1 MSLTILLLYPYLL
14 GTSSIGVCLTVIWY
28 ITEPPIGIHYS
39 ELIFHGI
46 LTFVGFIMQTSK
58 LWAQLI
64 FVTIYIYLFFTC
76 SIWAGKLQWLGEKI
90 VIWTKYNFFK
100 TPVTCYLLI
109 MSVGESSC
117 KFRLLPVDRKYHK
130 GQSRE
135 NEIILLFNSRYKRD

>member
-1 MSLTILLLYPYLL
+1 MGSHSHKFHIMSLTILLLYPYLL

-90 VIWTKYNFFK
+90 VIWTKYNFLK
-100 TPVTCYLLI
+100 PLSHVTCWSWALGNLVVNSVYFLLT
-109 MSVGESSC
+109 
-117 KFRLLPVDRKYHK
+117 
-130 GQSRE
+130 E
-135 NEIILLFNSRYKRD
+135 NITRGNQGKMR